1 MPSARSVANGVEAT
15 RKLKEE
21 GLTATYLQAD
31 VTDSAS
37 FSAIRDKL
45 VKDHGGL
52 DVLVNNA
59 GTGFKVSQTS
69 QLIHTRS
76 VQYFEN
82 GSYSRKLNHSSKR
95 LTF

>member
-1 MPSARSVANGVEAT
+1 MSSARSVANGEEAA

-59 GTGFKVSQTS
+59 GTGFKVIQTS
-69 QLIHTRS
+69 KLI
-76 VQYFEN
+76 YFLS
-82 GSYSRKLNHSSKR
+82 GSYSQKLNHSSER
-95 LTF
+95 PTV